1 MTTPF
6 ESVRTRYELFSP
18 LDATTTEGQR
28 DELLRLFGDR
38 ALVDAD
44 NPDYSTNDP
53 ELDIAKIRFDGM
65 KPYVE
70 SVAGRMRSSD
80 VINIRITPGMVASDV
95 FEKIAQSDSEDR
107 PALFMRFINA
117 ERLDVAVKTGTDRDE
132 SSRLDYHDGSNE
144 AQAIREYAIHDVNDF
159 TYTTT
164 IYPDDQPL
172 QISEGQALLVYAVE
186 AMQPLSLYKGN
197 SHGSIGLTA
206 FVDKRLKEKSLLA
219 VITNA
224 VDKAP
229 AIGTVAL
236 TTIVELGDKKA

>member
-1 MTTPF
+1 MTTPY

-18 LDATTTEGQR
+18 LDATSVVEQR
-28 DELLRLFGDR
+28 NELLRLFADR

-44 NPDYSTNDP
+44 NPNYSTNDP

-70 SVAGRMRSSD
+70 SVAGRMRSGD
-80 VINIRITPGMVASDV
+80 VINIKVTPGMVASDV

-132 SSRLDYHDGSNE
+132 RSRLDYHGGSNE
-144 AQAIREYAIHDVNDF
+144 ARAMQEYAIHDATDF
-159 TYTTT
+159 TYMTDIHPDNKPIA
-164 IYPDDQPL
+164 IYK
-172 QISEGQALLVYAVE
+172 GQALLVYAVE
-186 AMQPLSLYKGN
+186 ALQPISLYKGDR
-197 SHGSIGLTA
+197 HGSIGLAA

-219 VITNA
+219 VVTNIA
-224 VDKAP
+224 DHAP
-229 AIGTVAL
+229 AMGKMAL
-236 TTIVELGDKKA
+236 LASGELSEERA

>member
-1 MTTPF
+1 
-6 ESVRTRYELFSP
+6 
-18 LDATTTEGQR
+18 
-28 DELLRLFGDR
+28 
-38 ALVDAD
+38 
-44 NPDYSTNDP
+44 
-53 ELDIAKIRFDGM
+53 
-65 KPYVE
+65 
-70 SVAGRMRSSD
+70 MRSSD